1 MNLPTITKHF
11 GVFVGQDIFVVGA
24 GPSLCGFDFSRL
36 DGKVTIALNDM
47 VHRFVPTYHLFS
59 DTDIWPRYQD
69 FGYMPIT
76 HVVCQKDPAAHL
88 WSYPHFC
95 AKDRL
100 LTFTQRGPD
109 VDPIN
114 DELWCDYT
122 VATAGIML
130 AWKLGAQRVY
140 LLGVDAYR
148 YNAIDY
154 CWERTEEPLDEQ
166 IVIEHRDACYGDDM
180 MKLLAYFTSF
190 GVGPP
195 GGVFNLS
202 EKSTIKAWPKKT
214 MEEVL

>member
-1 MNLPTITKHF
+1 MNLPTIQKHF
-11 GVFVGQDIFVVGA
+11 GVFAGQDIFVVGA

-47 VHRFVPTYHLFS
+47 VHRFIPTYHLFN

-69 FGYMPIT
+69 FGYWPVT
-76 HVVCQKDPAAHL
+76 HVVCQADPAAHL

-100 LTFTQRGPD
+100 LTYRERGPD
-109 VDPIN
+109 VDPVN

-122 VATAGIML
+122 VATAGVML

-148 YNAIDY
+148 YHKVDY
-154 CWERTEEPLDEQ
+154 CWQAPKEPVGEEVVVEPWDTFFDRDMG
-166 IVIEHRDACYGDDM
+166 IVRDH
-180 MKLLAYFTSF
+180 FTSF

-202 EKSTIKAWPKKT
+202 EKSTIKAWPKKK